1 MFLFIKTN
9 IFFIFFYKPSSMKL
23 TALWI
28 KYTVIAIVV
37 ILLLLLLLYCYC
49 YCCYT
54 VIAIVV
60 ILLLILLLYCYC
72 YCCYIVIDI
81 VVMNYVTDPAPV
93 FRSNLKSQL
102 FQSAY
107 NSWFYSLLPL
117 NLLWFLCI
125 LWLLVLCAE
134 PGCGCVYVCVRACMH
149 VCVTN
154 KFASV

>member
-1 MFLFIKTN
+1 
-9 IFFIFFYKPSSMKL
+9 MKL

-117 NLLWFLCI
+117 NLCSSFAFCDYWYC
-125 LWLLVLCAE
+125 VLNQVVGMCM
-134 PGCGCVYVCVRACMH
+134 CVCVHACM
-149 VCVTN
+149 CVLRISLHLCN
-154 KFASV
+154 ICMNFQCMDGI